1 MVAVLPE
8 KRSNKYYI
16 YSSILKVVDEETIL
30 YYPTLPPWKHYN
42 NLWHLIN
49 LRYHYNSLL
58 GINSKMIVAVEN

>member
-30 YYPTLPPWKHYN
+30 YYPTLPPWKHFN
-42 NLWHLIN
+42 NL
-49 LRYHYNSLL
+49 
-58 GINSKMIVAVEN
+58 